1 MTQPLG
7 NGVWEDPCINDTVA
21 IVNGAMKITLPE
33 CWDTRF
39 VAKRWQL
46 FRELIEAE
54 KPDRVMVDGAAVA
67 QCDSAGA
74 QLLLEIEAS
83 QEARHGQMVWENI
96 PDALQSLCQII
107 RELPKPKPVDPMPH
121 VHPFV
126 RVGQWV
132 EAFFAYATM
141 WLTFF
146 GQTLTGLARFCLH
159 PTSLPWKDTW
169 RIVDAVGPGSIGV
182 IALMGALLGL
192 ITSFEG
198 SIALSKFGAQVFVT
212 NLVGI
217 SLVRE
222 LAPLM
227 SAIMLIGRSGSAF
240 AAELGS
246 MTINQE
252 VDALRTMAVDPIRY
266 LVMPRVLAS
275 ITMMPIMSLV
285 MIVFGLLGC
294 AVVIHTLGYTMA
306 FYIHKLEQAVSNRD
320 LLIGLVKTL
329 FFGLVVGLIGCQRG
343 LTTQSGSVAVGRA
356 ATGSV
361 VLGVMSVVFLD
372 GLFGVIFYTLG
383 V

>member
-1 MTQPLG
+1 MTPSLG
-7 NGVWEDPCINDTVA
+7 NDTWEDPETKDTVTMA
-21 IVNGAMKITLPE
+21 NGVMTITLPKH
-33 CWDTRF
+33 WDTRF
-39 VAKRWQL
+39 VAKRWDM
-46 FRELIEAE
+46 FRDLLESE
-54 KPDRVMVDGAAVA
+54 KPNRLMVDGTALVK
-67 QCDSAGA
+67 CDSAGA
-74 QLLLEIEAS
+74 QLLLEMEAS
-83 QEARHGQMVWENI
+83 QQARHGEMVWNNI
-96 PDALQSLCQII
+96 PDILMSLCQII
-107 RELPKPKPVDPMPH
+107 RDLPKPKATAETAH

-126 RVGQWV
+126 AVGQSM
-132 EAFFAYATM
+132 ETFFAQVTM

-227 SAIMLIGRSGSAF
+227 SAVMLIGRSGSAF

-285 MIVFGLLGC
+285 MIVFGLLGA
-294 AVVIHTLGYTMA
+294 AVVIHMLGYTMA
-306 FYIHKLEQAVSNRD
+306 FYIYKLEHAITNWD
-320 LLIGLVKTL
+320 LLVGLFKTV
-329 FFGLVVGLIGCQRG
+329 FFGLVVGMIGCQRG
-343 LTTQSGSVAVGRA
+343 LSTKVGSVAVGRA

-361 VLGVMSVVFLD
+361 VLGVMTVVFLD
-372 GLFGVIFYTLG
+372 GVFGVIFYTLG